1 MLFFFQIWYDIYM
14 DIKKVKAVYFT
25 GTGTTKK
32 LISIIAEEIAR
43 ELKIDWEE
51 IDLSLAEMRKDF
63 LVFEESDLVIFGLF
77 TVAGRVPNVLLP
89 FLKTIRGNS
98 ALSIPVV
105 LYGNRS
111 YGDALIE
118 LKDTLESSGA
128 QILAAASFI
137 GEHSFSY
144 TLAKGRP
151 DAEDTEVAKGFA
163 RKIVNKLSACNEKYQ
178 SIQVPGTAFPYQN
191 YYQPLN
197 LEGQTVQFLKAKPIT
212 DEHCIDCKLCADICP
227 MGAID
232 RTDVHNVPG
241 LCIKCC
247 ACIKK
252 CPAKAKHFVNEDFL
266 SHKAMLEKTYT
277 ERKEPE
283 LFI

>member
-178 SIQVPGTAFPYQN
+178 SIQVPE
-191 YYQPLN
+191 QP
-197 LEGQTVQFLKAKPIT
+197 FLIKIT
-212 DEHCIDCKLCADICP
+212 TSRL
-227 MGAID
+227 
-232 RTDVHNVPG
+232 T
-241 LCIKCC
+241 
-247 ACIKK
+247 
-252 CPAKAKHFVNEDFL
+252 
-266 SHKAMLEKTYT
+266 
-277 ERKEPE
+277 
-283 LFI
+283 